1 MLDWPRFSPWFIHKT
16 RSLDAME
23 HERAVTAAYLAELVG
38 LNPELVR
45 RYARQLR
52 EMLSGEETA
61 SGQ

>member
-1 MLDWPRFSPWFIHKT
+1 MD
-16 RSLDAME
+16 
-23 HERAVTAAYLAELVG
+23 HERKVTATYLAELVG

-52 EMLSGEETA
+52 EMLSSEENA

>member
-1 MLDWPRFSPWFIHKT
+1 
-16 RSLDAME
+16 ME